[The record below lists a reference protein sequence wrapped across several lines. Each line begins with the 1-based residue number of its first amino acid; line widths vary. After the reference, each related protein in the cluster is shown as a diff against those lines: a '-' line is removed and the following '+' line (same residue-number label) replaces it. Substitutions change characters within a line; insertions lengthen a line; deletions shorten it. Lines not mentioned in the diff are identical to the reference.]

1 MRELVC
7 IVCPV
12 GCSLTVQE
20 SNAGNAGAALE
31 ITGNR
36 CPRGLSY
43 AQEEIREPK
52 RTLTATCAVVLGK
65 DAEKRS
71 LYAPRRVPVKTSAPC
86 PKEKIPALL
95 AEVYRTKVA
104 LPVKLGDVIIAD
116 WNGDGIDI
124 VATRTIA

>member
-12 GCSLTVQE
+12 GCSLTVKE
-20 SNAGNAGAALE
+20 SQVGDAGSALE

-36 CPRGLSY
+36 CPRGLAY

-65 DAEKRS
+65 ETGKRS

-95 AEVYRTKVA
+95 AQIYNTKVA
-104 LPVKLGDVIIAD
+104 LPVKQGDLVIAD
-116 WNGDGIDI
+116 WNGSGLDVI
-124 VATRTIA
+124 ATRSID